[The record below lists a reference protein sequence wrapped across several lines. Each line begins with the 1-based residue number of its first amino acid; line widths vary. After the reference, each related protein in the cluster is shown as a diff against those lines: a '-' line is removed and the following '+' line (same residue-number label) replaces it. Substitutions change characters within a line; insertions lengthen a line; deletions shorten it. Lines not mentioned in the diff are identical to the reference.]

1 MSYDGLVTRAVT
13 FEIKNL
19 LLGAKIQ
26 KISQP
31 SKNDIILNIY
41 SFGKSYKL
49 LLSANNNEARVHITK
64 KKYENPVTPPNFCM
78 VLRKYLSQS
87 KIIEIEQHELDR
99 VIIFHISSVDEM
111 GYDVSNKLIIEI
123 MGKYSNIILTDDKFK
138 IIDSIKRVNFKMSSV
153 REILP
158 GLEYKFIKSD
168 KTNILDKDFS
178 KDILKLDKNLP
189 DSQIPKK
196 VIYEN
201 YLGFSPTIAK
211 ELLYRSNIDPRIN
224 WGLISEDE
232 KFILNN
238 NLYELRDA
246 LINNRYRPSL
256 YKNKKKYKEFYS
268 FELKS
273 LGFDEDKYE
282 SISEAIENFYE
293 YNRSNDRLR
302 QIKNNIER
310 KINGQIKSVNKKIQI
325 LNKNISKENSMDIYR
340 KKGDILAANI
350 NKINKGDK
358 EINLSNFYDENKNIK
373 ISLDDKKN
381 PWENVDN
388 YYKRYKKIKNSIDF
402 AKIDLPK
409 QNEYLD
415 YLNQMADFVER
426 SESIKDL
433 DDIRDELIENNIIK
447 PTSKNKN
454 KNKNKSKSK
463 PMQFK
468 TVDNSDIYV
477 GKNSR
482 QNDYITLKLAGK
494 NDYFFHVRN
503 APGSHVILKTTEL
516 NEKDIK
522 VASYL
527 AAKNSSQA
535 KSLKVDV
542 DYTKKK
548 NVNKAKGAKLGMV
561 YYENFKTITVDMETN
576 PIKLY
581 KKIK

>member
-78 VLRKYLSQS
+78 VLRKHLSQS
-87 KIIEIEQHELDR
+87 KIIEIEQYELDR

-168 KTNILDKDFS
+168 KINILDKDFS

-232 KFILNN
+232 KLILNN

-358 EINLSNFYDENKNIK
+358 EINLSNFYDENKIIK

-433 DDIRDELIENNIIK
+433 DDIRDELIENKIIK
-447 PTSKNKN
+447 PTSKN

-503 APGSHVILKTTEL
+503 APGSHVILKTNEL

-542 DYTKKK
+542 DYTEKK

-576 PIKLY
+576 PDKLY